1 MANQTKDF
9 YLQEIRRYKGD
20 VKKYNQAISKFTN
33 NSFDDQDLA
42 MNALVEYKN
51 EERNKNSSS
60 DTNYKGLTEKVTGIQ
75 SLNYSVASSSF
86 MNEKPEL
93 LAGAINGLVGILSSK
108 KTDEE
113 KEKLLSTN
121 IKGML
126 GGIVNSTFES
136 VTDILEKEVKLRN
149 DINSSIGISGQLSR
163 DFRNEIME
171 SLPTV
176 ESMGFSFDDL
186 SSTVIKTMEQTGRFS
201 LMNKETMGKMAVTSR
216 AFIGDM
222 ESSAKLVRDFEL
234 LGIGNENALDNIN
247 KIGKSSLNI
256 GLQARKVVSE
266 TQTNLSKINEYGFKN
281 GVEGLSRMVQ
291 KSIEFRM
298 GMAETFKI
306 ADKVFSP
313 EGAIE
318 LSANLQAIGGAIGDL
333 NDPLKLMYMAT
344 NNVEGLQDALIGVA
358 GSLATYNTEQ
368 GRFEITGI
376 NLRRAKGLADELG
389 ISYNELANGAIAA
402 AERSSAAVDLLSSG
416 LKLEDK
422 EKEFLTNISRM
433 EGGKMV
439 IDIPESLGQKLG
451 IKETRVALE
460 NLDQNT
466 AAALLENQKYFE
478 TLSPE
483 EIAREQYTATQQLEL
498 SVREIATMLKVR
510 FASVAR
516 VPLQDVDTLIKGMS
530 DYINPVNK
538 KSEIS
543 SYLESIT
550 NPAIENYKKYINN
563 AESLSSVKNRPQKIE
578 VDYKVSTKD
587 VDGDPLSRQILKN
600 PNFAT
605 DLTNKLFN
613 NSEYDTPTFIK
624 FN

>member
-1 MANQTKDF
+1 MANKTKDF

-20 VKKYNQAISKFTN
+20 VGKYNQAISTFTN
-33 NSFDDQDLA
+33 NSIDDQDLA

-60 DTNYKGLTEKVTGIQ
+60 DINYKGLTEKVTGIQ

-113 KEKLLSTN
+113 KGKLLSTN

-298 GMAETFKI
+298 GMESAFKI

-376 NLRRAKGLADELG
+376 NLRRAKDLANELG

-402 AERSSAAVDLLSSG
+402 AERSSAAIDLLSSG

-439 IDIPESLGQKLG
+439 IDIPESLAQKLG
-451 IKETRVALE
+451 IEETRVALE

-510 FASVAR
+510 FASVSR
-516 VPLQDVDTLIKGMS
+516 VPLQDVDSLIKGMS

-538 KSEIS
+538 KSEIN
-543 SYLESIT
+543 SYLESI
-550 NPAIENYKKYINN
+550 
-563 AESLSSVKNRPQKIE
+563 
-578 VDYKVSTKD
+578 
-587 VDGDPLSRQILKN
+587 
-600 PNFAT
+600 
-605 DLTNKLFN
+605 KL
-613 NSEYDTPTFIK
+613 I
-624 FN
+624 

>member
-1 MANQTKDF
+1 
-9 YLQEIRRYKGD
+9 
-20 VKKYNQAISKFTN
+20 
-33 NSFDDQDLA
+33 
-42 MNALVEYKN
+42 
-51 EERNKNSSS
+51 
-60 DTNYKGLTEKVTGIQ
+60 
-75 SLNYSVASSSF
+75 
-86 MNEKPEL
+86 
-93 LAGAINGLVGILSSK
+93 
-108 KTDEE
+108 
-113 KEKLLSTN
+113 
-121 IKGML
+121 
-126 GGIVNSTFES
+126 
-136 VTDILEKEVKLRN
+136 
-149 DINSSIGISGQLSR
+149 
-163 DFRNEIME
+163 
-171 SLPTV
+171 
-176 ESMGFSFDDL
+176 
-186 SSTVIKTMEQTGRFS
+186 
-201 LMNKETMGKMAVTSR
+201 
-216 AFIGDM
+216 
-222 ESSAKLVRDFEL
+222 
-234 LGIGNENALDNIN
+234 
-247 KIGKSSLNI
+247 
-256 GLQARKVVSE
+256 
-266 TQTNLSKINEYGFKN
+266 
-281 GVEGLSRMVQ
+281 
-291 KSIEFRM
+291 
-298 GMAETFKI
+298 
-306 ADKVFSP
+306 
-313 EGAIE
+313 
-318 LSANLQAIGGAIGDL
+318 
-333 NDPLKLMYMAT
+333 
-344 NNVEGLQDALIGVA
+344 
-358 GSLATYNTEQ
+358 
-368 GRFEITGI
+368 
-376 NLRRAKGLADELG
+376 
-389 ISYNELANGAIAA
+389 
-402 AERSSAAVDLLSSG
+402 
-416 LKLEDK
+416 
-422 EKEFLTNISRM
+422 M

-439 IDIPESLGQKLG
+439 IDIPESLAQKLG
-451 IKETRVALE
+451 IEETRVALE

>member
-1 MANQTKDF
+1 MANQSKSF
-9 YLQEIRRYKGD
+9 YLQEIKKYKGD
-20 VKKYNQAISKFTN
+20 VDKYSQAISSYTN
-33 NSFDDQDLA
+33 NSVDDQTLS
-42 MNALVEYKN
+42 MKALDEYRY
-51 EERNKNSSS
+51 EERNKNNSSKI
-60 DTNYKGLTEKVTGIQ
+60 DYKGFTEKVTGIQ

-86 MNEKPEL
+86 ISEKPEL
-93 LAGAINGLVGILSSK
+93 LAGAINSLVGILTSDKSGK
-108 KTDEE
+108 E
-113 KEKLLSTN
+113 KENEFGTSVKK
-121 IKGML
+121 IL
-126 GGIVNSTFES
+126 GGIVES
-136 VTDILEKEVKLRN
+136 VFDGGTDILEKEVKLRN

-171 SLPTV
+171 SLPSV
-176 ESMGFSFDDL
+176 ESMGYGFEDL

-201 LMNKETMGKMAVTSR
+201 LMNKETMEKMAVTSR

-234 LGIGNENALDNIN
+234 LGIGNEEAFDNIN
-247 KIGKSSLNI
+247 KIGQSSLNI

-266 TQTNLSKINEYGFKN
+266 TQTNLSKINQYGFQN
-281 GVEGLSRMVQ
+281 GINGLSRMVQ

-298 GMAETFKI
+298 GMESAFQL

-318 LSANLQAIGGAIGDL
+318 LSANLQAIGGAVGDL

-376 NLRRAKGLADELG
+376 NLRRAKDLANELG

-402 AERSSAAVDLLSSG
+402 AERSSAAIDLLSSG

-439 IDIPESLGQKLG
+439 IDIPQSLAQKLG
-451 IKETRVALE
+451 IEETRVALE

-483 EIAREQYTATQQLEL
+483 EIAREQYSATQQLEL
-498 SVREIATMLKVR
+498 SVREITTMLKVR
-510 FASVAR
+510 FASAAR
-516 VPLQDVDTLIKGMS
+516 IPLQNADEYIKGLS
-530 DYINPVNK
+530 DMINPVGK
-538 KSEIS
+538 KIPFSGT
-543 SYLESIT
+543 LEGIT
-550 NPAIENYKKYINN
+550 NDMSSLFENLFDVK
-563 AESLSSVKNRPQKIE
+563 SLSSMENRTVKNMTINHIH
-578 VDYKVSTKD
+578 T
-587 VDGDPLSRQILKN
+587 
-600 PNFAT
+600 
-605 DLTNKLFN
+605 FN
-613 NSEYDTPTFIK
+613 NDVGNDELINKTFRNPKAVETFNDK
-624 FN
+624 FNNFFGYGSKPYGN

>member
-33 NSFDDQDLA
+33 NSIDDQDLA

-126 GGIVNSTFES
+126 GGIVNSTFEG

-247 KIGKSSLNI
+247 KIGQSSLNI

-266 TQTNLSKINEYGFKN
+266 TQTNLSKINEYGFRN

-376 NLRRAKGLADELG
+376 NLRRAKDLANELG

-402 AERSSAAVDLLSSG
+402 AERSSAAIDLLSSG

-439 IDIPESLGQKLG
+439 IDIPESLAQKLG
-451 IKETRVALE
+451 IEETRVALE